1 MEKIEEFFFK
11 ILEKIKLK
19 KLVDIYKA
27 HIEVMRYLIFGALT
41 TVINILTYYI
51 CLYVLHIPNLIS
63 NIIAWILSVI
73 VAYLT
78 NRKYVFDSKAET
90 PKAIIIEVISFF
102 ASRIATLLIDE
113 GIMYVTVDKL
123 LWNGLLMK
131 IISNVIV
138 IILNFVLSK
147 LVVFKKNN

>member
-1 MEKIEEFFFK
+1 MERIEEFCFK
-11 ILEKIKLK
+11 ILGKLKLK
-19 KLVDIYKA
+19 KLVEIYKT

-51 CLYVLHIPNLIS
+51 CLYILHIPNLIS

-78 NRKYVFDSKAET
+78 NRKYVFDSKAEA

-102 ASRIATLLIDE
+102 ASRIATLLVDE
-113 GIMYVTVDKL
+113 GIMYITVDKF

-131 IISNVIV
+131 IISNIIV

-147 LVVFKKNN
+147 LVVFRKK